1 MATEVEVGAMLSGV
15 CLRAFALVL
24 PSAQNAL
31 LTWPSHHVIA
41 FLRECSLFSP
51 PPVLLFLSSSVYY
64 YLTLCYFNSVQHTL
78 VHPFVCVHTRQ

>member
-41 FLRECSLFSP
+41 FLRICSLFDEVSLLTASCP
-51 PPVLLFLSSSVYY
+51 ALFFPV
-64 YLTLCYFNSVQHTL
+64 
-78 VHPFVCVHTRQ
+78 VCIIT